1 VGLSLRGFYLLS
13 LQCKPDGHSPQ
24 VITAGSYALCEL
36 SAYLPTML
44 VKSFPSR
51 GQPHRDI
58 EAHSKYFGMGVGE
71 RERERGCLFKQ
82 FDARAPRRI
91 GCDAR

>member
-1 VGLSLRGFYLLS
+1 MLL
-13 LQCKPDGHSPQ
+13 
-24 VITAGSYALCEL
+24 
-36 SAYLPTML
+36 
-44 VKSFPSR
+44 KSFPSR

-91 GCDAR
+91 GRDAR